1 MEPDSHK
8 FTLGGK
14 QLKTRNITFSARETQ
29 NRQAGIQ
36 QQAAS
41 IGKRPVL
48 ASLINALLRGTS
60 LTCMLIWPQKGT
72 PHIQVELSS
81 FFNLWGH
88 GPFFPKIQCSCGRKM
103 RVISITKSDGQSVV
117 AFYVTR
123 SQYCIIKTGSGVI
136 LIMLLPC
143 FSNIHICIYYKMW
156 KSFSCV

>member
-29 NRQAGIQ
+29 NRQAGRQ

-48 ASLINALLRGTS
+48 ASLINVLLRGTS

-72 PHIQVELSS
+72 PHI
-81 FFNLWGH
+81 
-88 GPFFPKIQCSCGRKM
+88 
-103 RVISITKSDGQSVV
+103 
-117 AFYVTR
+117 
-123 SQYCIIKTGSGVI
+123 
-136 LIMLLPC
+136 
-143 FSNIHICIYYKMW
+143 
-156 KSFSCV
+156 